1 MSLAEEYRRQLA
13 WRDWGTAM
21 DALPL
26 VPGQRVLDLGCAVGD
41 QTALLVARGARVI
54 GVDGNEE
61 LLAEARARWLEGAGF
76 RSGDLCALPALGP
89 VDGIW
94 SSFAAAYF
102 PDLPPVL
109 AAWTKQLRPGGWVAL
124 TEVDDLF
131 GHEPLQAR
139 SRGLLTTYA
148 REALLASR
156 YDFHMGGK
164 LPAHAEACGLA
175 VSRVLCL
182 DDQELSFQG
191 PARPEV
197 AEAWRARL
205 ERMKLLRDLAGPD
218 FPALRDDFLTC
229 LQRADHRATATVSFV
244 LATT

>member
-1 MSLAEEYRRQLA
+1 MGLAEEYRRQLA

-21 DALPL
+21 DALPTL
-26 VPGQRVLDLGCAVGD
+26 TGRLVLDLGCAVGD
-41 QTALLVARGARVI
+41 QAALLVARGARVI

-61 LLAEARARWLEGAGF
+61 LLAEARARSLEGADF
-76 RSGDLCALPALGP
+76 RAADLCALPDLGP

-109 AAWTKQLRPGGWVAL
+109 ASWTKQLRPGGWVAL

-131 GHEPLQAR
+131 GHEPLEAR
-139 SRGLLTTYA
+139 SKELLTTYA

-164 LPAHAEACGLA
+164 LTAHAETCGLA
-175 VSRVLCL
+175 VSRVLTL
-182 DDQELSFQG
+182 DDRELAFQG
-191 PARPEV
+191 PARPDV
-197 AEAWRARL
+197 VEAWRARL
-205 ERMKLLRDLAGPD
+205 ERLKLLRDLAGPD
-218 FPALRDDFLTC
+218 FPALRDDFLAC
-229 LQRADHRATATVSFV
+229 LQRADHRATAKVSFV
-244 LATT
+244 LAT